1 MSIDD
6 IIKSRKTQKVL
17 AEQEWD
23 IPSNQEITHKTIHDL
38 LELAAAAPYHKKSH
52 EDYGQKGQL
61 NSCLPWR
68 CYTLDTKNCRKLLK
82 HIESL
87 DIEELIE
94 KRIKIIIIPI
104 VNMQDLLLH

>member
-38 LELAAAAPYHKKSH
+38 LDLVNATRQYNTYSFQQILH
-52 EDYGQKGQL
+52 Y
-61 NSCLPWR
+61 
-68 CYTLDTKNCRKLLK
+68 LK
-82 HIESL
+82 RFLRQS
-87 DIEELIE
+87 
-94 KRIKIIIIPI
+94 
-104 VNMQDLLLH
+104 